1 MKEYK
6 KNGYTLVELLAVIF
20 ILVAVGTIISSI
32 LTSVLRSSNK
42 STNIELVRVNGN
54 NAIAQMS
61 RMIGYA
67 QKLEGVSVTGNF
79 SDPTQYQTDCTAQ
92 ASPLTQY
99 KYIQIK
105 SFDGGI
111 TTFECLGTEIASQSS
126 TISTPVAGWT
136 FCANE
141 TGQCS
146 FTGTANVRY
155 GANGSY
161 FYKILTNG
169 ISCTNAIF
177 GDPLSGTVKQCY
189 YQSASEITYLVDPTL
204 LNTKTCYFQC
214 SQESTAAPAKIDI
227 FLELTTKVASLFS
240 EAQADIPFE
249 TSIIIRNNGS
259 R

>member
-1 MKEYK
+1 MKQQNEK
-6 KNGYTLVELLAVIF
+6 GYTLVELLAVIS
-20 ILVAVGTIISSI
+20 ILVVVGTIIASI

-42 STNIELVRVNGN
+42 STNTETVRANGN
-54 NAIAQMS
+54 YAIAQMS
-61 RMIGYA
+61 KMITYA

-92 ASPLTQY
+92 ASPPTRY

-111 TTFECLGTEIASQSS
+111 TTFSCANSQIASQSS
-126 TISTPVAGWT
+126 TISTPVADWT
-136 FCANE
+136 SCATE

-146 FTGTANVRY
+146 FTGMANVRY

-169 ISCTNAIF
+169 TPCTNGIF
-177 GDPLSGTVKQCY
+177 GDPLVGTVKQCY
-189 YQSASEITYLVDPTL
+189 YQPVSGVTNYLVNPSLSAS
-204 LNTKTCYFQC
+204 CYFQC
-214 SQESTAAPAKIDI
+214 SQESAAAPAKIDI
-227 FLELTTKVASLFS
+227 FLDLSAVSTAVFAES
-240 EAQADIPFE
+240 QATMHFE
-249 TSIIIRNNGS
+249 TSVIARNNTT